1 MPEETDRLDQEMIG
15 TELATITNSKI
26 GAPGRTR
33 TCGPLLRRQMLY
45 PLSYGSFAFRFRRIL
60 ARAWH
65 KSNSA
70 AKRKRLSDTLRQPCS
85 LSETLNANYAA
96 RVISAAS
103 AYTRRPLRASSIISR
118 TAEISGFTSIRSH
131 AA

>member
-1 MPEETDRLDQEMIG
+1 MPEETDRLDQEMTG

-33 TCGPLLRRQMLY
+33 TCGPLLRRQILY

-65 KSNSA
+65 HSNHA
-70 AKRKRLSDTLRQPCS
+70 TKEKGCRIDSDNLCS
-85 LSETLNANYAA
+85 LGETLKMLITLLELSQQPQHIHDD
-96 RVISAAS
+96 R
-103 AYTRRPLRASSIISR
+103 
-118 TAEISGFTSIRSH
+118 
-131 AA
+131 